1 MGVVHPTY
9 IVGIGG
15 SAGALNAYTGL
26 LDVLPSKTGMAFV
39 FVYHV
44 HPTANTQLVL
54 ILSRHTEMPVLLAAN
69 SMLIQPN
76 HVYVIPHNADLFIE
90 GNAFKVVSPR
100 TRGNNQID
108 LFLMSLAE
116 AKGKRAI
123 GIILSGYD
131 GDGTAG
137 CKHIKIKG
145 GTTFAQDQS
154 AEVNHMPLIAQAS
167 GSIDFVMPIDKI
179 SVALQRLG
187 ARDQKVLR
195 PQLARHRAQRKKR
208 G

>member
-1 MGVVHPTY
+1 MGALHPTS

-44 HPTANTQLVL
+44 HPTAHTQLVL
-54 ILSRHTEMPVLLAAN
+54 ILSRHTKMPVLLAAN
-69 SMLIQPN
+69 SMLIQAN
-76 HVYVIPHNADLFIE
+76 HVYVIPQNTDLFIE

-100 TRGNNQID
+100 TRRNNQID

-116 AKGKRAI
+116 SKGKHAI

-137 CKHIKIKG
+137 CQHVKAKG
-145 GTTFAQDQS
+145 GTTFAQDKS
-154 AEVNHMPLIAQAS
+154 AEVNDMPRSAEVS
-167 GSIDFVMPIDKI
+167 GCIDFVLPLDKI
-179 SVALQRLG
+179 VKRLAKIG
-187 ARDQKVLR
+187 ARV
-195 PQLARHRAQRKKR
+195 AQD
-208 G
+208 